1 MKTTVIY
8 SSMTYFTKKYIVKIF
23 YMRCGFDFTKLN
35 FINKILTNMLNVM
48 MLRKKE
54 KTEDEKEML
63 AAYEHPVDYRD
74 RKSIKEL
81 IEFVK
86 S

>member
-1 MKTTVIY
+1 M
-8 SSMTYFTKKYIVKIF
+8 
-23 YMRCGFDFTKLN
+23 N